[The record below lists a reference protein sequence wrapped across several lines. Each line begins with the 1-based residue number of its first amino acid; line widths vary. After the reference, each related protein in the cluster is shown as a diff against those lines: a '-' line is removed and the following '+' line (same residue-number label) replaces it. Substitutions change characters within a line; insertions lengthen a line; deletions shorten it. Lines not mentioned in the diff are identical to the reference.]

1 MFIQTEDT
9 PNPLTIKFLPGKEVM
24 KSGTADFRK
33 KELSEN
39 SPLASRLF
47 EIEGV
52 DGVFLGSDF
61 ISVTKKKDEE
71 WFSLKPSILGKI
83 MEHYASGDEVLILN
97 SIEKEEDN
105 ADESETIHGHTS
117 TCCSYD
123 GGRHRCCHHN
133 TVETIRWR
141 TRT

>member
-9 PNPLTIKFLPGKEVM
+9 PNPYNKIFTRKEVM

-52 DGVFLGSDF
+52 DGVFSGSDF
-61 ISVTKKKDEE
+61 ISVTKKK
-71 WFSLKPSILGKI
+71 
-83 MEHYASGDEVLILN
+83 
-97 SIEKEEDN
+97 
-105 ADESETIHGHTS
+105 
-117 TCCSYD
+117 
-123 GGRHRCCHHN
+123 R
-133 TVETIRWR
+133 
-141 TRT
+141 

>member
-1 MFIQTEDT
+1 
-9 PNPLTIKFLPGKEVM
+9 M

-61 ISVTKKKDEE
+61 ITSLPGKNFIVRGFGVSSV
-71 WFSLKPSILGKI
+71 
-83 MEHYASGDEVLILN
+83 
-97 SIEKEEDN
+97 
-105 ADESETIHGHTS
+105 
-117 TCCSYD
+117 
-123 GGRHRCCHHN
+123 
-133 TVETIRWR
+133 
-141 TRT
+141 